1 MDPRKH
7 EADDEEEA
15 FLSQSGSYKDV
26 AVDSSSGSQR
36 RGSTTPPKW
45 GLVSWLRLLLE
56 ITMATTI
63 LYLLVFK
70 PFVVGRETLRRTP
83 VPKRKLAKLVIP
95 SRPTTAN

>member
-70 PFVVGRETLRRTP
+70 PFVVGRETIRRTP
-83 VPKRKLAKLVIP
+83 VPKRKLAKLVVP
-95 SRPTTAN
+95 SRPATAN